1 MAEEISGKGR
11 KNDQKLK
18 PYLVQ
23 QYLLKHSDEDHAV
36 PAAEIVAYLQEVGIS
51 AERNR

>member
-1 MAEEISGKGR
+1 MLEENGGKGR

-18 PYLVQ
+18 PFLVY

-36 PAAEIVAYLQEVGIS
+36 PASEIVGYFQEVGIS